1 MTSAK
6 SENITLDERTL
17 LTRKDVCDLFH
28 IGLSTLD
35 SMPSYKDLK
44 RIKIGRHTFFLKSD
58 VEQFILAH
66 RNGGKK

>member
-1 MTSAK
+1 MASTRT
-6 SENITLDERTL
+6 ENITLDESTL
-17 LTRKDVCDLFH
+17 LTRKAVCDLFH

-58 VEQFILAH
+58 VEQFIFAH
-66 RNGGKK
+66 RNGVTK